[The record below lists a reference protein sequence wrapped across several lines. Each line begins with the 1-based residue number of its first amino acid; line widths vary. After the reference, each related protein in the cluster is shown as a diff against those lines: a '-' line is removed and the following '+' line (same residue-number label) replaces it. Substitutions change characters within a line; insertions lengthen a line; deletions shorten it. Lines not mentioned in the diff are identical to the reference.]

1 MASSSTNTPPTAGD
15 ETSDSIIPDEISLA
29 ALQSSARA
37 STALMIASW
46 TRMLAIVPVIGL
58 LVISAALVLV
68 TSKDVV
74 HATSEAVSGHL
85 ALVDLAVEYVE
96 FTDMYLLG
104 IALFIMALGIFSLFI
119 TDRVPTPAWLDF
131 QDFDDLKER
140 LVSVI
145 VVMLGVYFLGVV
157 LKGGHGIDLLWLGL
171 SIATIILTMSAFIRF
186 VFQKGHGAPAEDD
199 AACA

>member
-1 MASSSTNTPPTAGD
+1 MANSSTNTPASNED
-15 ETSDSIIPDEISLA
+15 EAPDSIIPEEISLA
-29 ALQSSARA
+29 ALHSSARA
-37 STALMIASW
+37 STALMIAGW
-46 TRMLAIVPVIGL
+46 TRMLAIVPAMGL
-58 LVISAALVLV
+58 LAISAALVLV
-68 TSKDVV
+68 TTKDVA
-74 HATSEAVSGHL
+74 HATAEAVAGHL

-104 IALFIMALGIFSLFI
+104 IALFIMSLGIFSLFI

-131 QDFDDLKER
+131 HDFDDLKER

-157 LKGGHGIDLLWLGL
+157 LKGGNGLDLLWLGL

-186 VFQKGHGAPAEDD
+186 VFQKGHEAPAGDD